1 MNKPWFWNLLLLL
14 ALAVTGTRLL
24 ASLGTPLPQLPVPQE
39 VSREPGAWPSPSP
52 PPGPEGYEGIVE
64 GNLFS
69 QDRGKVEPPQPQK
82 AAAPPP
88 KAPDPPKATLFGV
101 VVEEDGD
108 TYAFLSETSKG
119 GDAKPKKYRAGD
131 SFSGA
136 RIKEIRSDRVVFTVG
151 AGEHTVALRAPK
163 EGIAPP
169 PRTPSAAGAQRT
181 LPGRVPRAQQTRQN
195 SATPREP
202 DLGSRQRV
210 REPPRRL
217 ERPSSRRRTN
227 RRPSEADRYRDD
239 PEADGDYFEEGFPGE
254 EDVYYE
260 EPGVYDEYQEEEW

>member
-24 ASLGTPLPQLPVPQE
+24 SSLGTPSPLLPVPPE
-39 VSREPGAWPSPSP
+39 VSREPGAYPAPSSP
-52 PPGPEGYEGIVE
+52 RSPEGYEGIAE
-64 GNLFS
+64 RNLFH
-69 QDRGKVEPPQPQK
+69 QDRGKVEPPQLQK

-88 KAPDPPKATLFGV
+88 DVPDPPKATLFGV
-101 VVEEDGD
+101 VMEEDGD

-119 GDAKPKKYRAGD
+119 GAAKPKKYRAGD

-151 AGEHTVALRAPK
+151 SVEHTVALRTPK

-169 PRTPSAAGAQRT
+169 PPTPSAARVQRT
-181 LPGRVPRAQQTRQN
+181 LPGRLPRAQQARRN
-195 SATPREP
+195 RETPQEP

-217 ERPSSRRRTN
+217 ERPSSRRRAI
-227 RRPSEADRYRDD
+227 RRPSDAERYQDD
-239 PEADGDYFEEGFPGE
+239 PDADYYEEGFPGE
-254 EDVYYE
+254 GDVYYE
-260 EPGVYDEYQEEEW
+260 ESDNYDDYPEEEW